1 MDDEQKYLE
10 RISSLR
16 YQLTR
21 LPGDSTRITH
31 TLGGL
36 DGLPDPAPIEGH
48 QPHLLARGMSNT
60 LIIGLVE
67 TGPDFTDEQTLE
79 RFRALGSFIDQK
91 TGERAALN
99 VAVPKELVEE
109 AERGLKDAGLTAEEF
124 NVLSLPL

>member
-16 YQLTR
+16 FQLTR

-36 DGLPDPAPIEGH
+36 DGLPDPDPIEGH

-60 LIIGLVE
+60 LIIVLIKL
-67 TGPDFTDEQTLE
+67 GPEFNDEQSLEQFRTL
-79 RFRALGSFIDQK
+79 SHFIDPE
-91 TGERAALN
+91 TSERAALN

-109 AERGLKDAGLTAEEF
+109 AKRGLKDAGLTDEEF
-124 NVLSLPL
+124 NVLPLPR

>member
-21 LPGDSTRITH
+21 LPGGSTRITH

-36 DGLPDPAPIEGH
+36 DGLPDPDPIEGH
-48 QPHLLARGMSNT
+48 QPHLLARGISNT
-60 LIIGLVE
+60 LIIVLIKL
-67 TGPDFTDEQTLE
+67 GPEFTDEQSLKQFKSLGN
-79 RFRALGSFIDQK
+79 FRDPE

-109 AERGLKDAGLTAEEF
+109 AERGLIDAGLADEEF
-124 NVLSLPL
+124 NVLPLPV